1 MNNYYSI
8 VAFVSLV
15 GDSEVVIFPFQGKKS
30 GDVDPVIFPSKKKVV
45 IFPFQAKRIRRCWSG
60 DLSFQEK
67 GGDLPVPSKKNQEM
81 LVR

>member
-15 GDSEVVIFPFQGKKS
+15 GDWEVVIFPSQEKKS
-30 GDVDPVIFPSKKKVV
+30 GDVGPVIFRSKK
-45 IFPFQAKRIRRCWSG
+45 
-60 DLSFQEK
+60 K